1 MPSALHYLELTE
13 LSRRIHAR
21 EISPVEATTA
31 QLTRIEKSDGLL
43 KSYAHM
49 MAEAALVQ
57 AREAEAEIM
66 RGEIRGPLHGVP
78 IAVKDLCWTQG
89 VPTAA
94 GMTIY
99 QAKEYIYRELQE
111 LPVCT
116 TGRGL
121 DATWPA
127 IEGPDGPEYA
137 DFHSLRHSYLTLG
150 GRSGIDLRTL
160 QELAGHS
167 KPELTARY
175 SHRRLYDLAGA
186 VDKLPNLVPTTGP
199 DAAARR

>member
-49 MAEAALVQ
+49 MAEAALIQ
-57 AREAEAEIM
+57 ARAAEAEIM

-99 QAKEYIYRELQE
+99 QR
-111 LPVCT
+111 LP
-116 TGRGL
+116 
-121 DATWPA
+121 
-127 IEGPDGPEYA
+127 
-137 DFHSLRHSYLTLG
+137 
-150 GRSGIDLRTL
+150 
-160 QELAGHS
+160 
-167 KPELTARY
+167 
-175 SHRRLYDLAGA
+175 SHRGCHGGA
-186 VDKLPNLVPTTGP
+186 KAPCRRVPSFW
-199 DAAARR
+199 ASCN